1 MKSQFHL
8 KATPVAYGSQR
19 VKLLPT
25 GCIGLKL
32 TKTSKVLLSADKHHP
47 LVSIATMD
55 YTGILSQSLVLND
68 TTTYIDVVVSIVND
82 STLESMEQF
91 FADLVIA
98 STETRGVTLDP
109 KEATINIRDE
119 DGAWV

>member
-1 MKSQFHL
+1 M
-8 KATPVAYGSQR
+8 ATPTMATS
-19 VKLLPT
+19 
-25 GCIGLKL
+25 ILKQL
-32 TKTSKVLLSADKHHP
+32 TNITP
-47 LVSIATMD
+47 FVSIATMD

-109 KEATINIRDE
+109 MEATINIRDE